1 MTANSFYT
9 SSATRFLVWLLACA
23 LISPVV
29 RFASA
34 QVPGHEILPPTSM
47 AKGSY
52 YLSTKQYQQAL
63 RLFKE
68 LVQKEPSNNYVFRS
82 LALAWDGLGQIIE
95 GEAYLK
101 DYLSAHPMSGPAM
114 YGLGFLYYLDGRWDE
129 SEQLLNKAIASD
141 PENALALN
149 NMGAVYAQQKNFFKA
164 EALVKK
170 AIGYRPTE
178 LMFYKNLFGVYK
190 EAGAKSKFAYEFH
203 QRVRKNST
211 VVARGYGIT
220 LARHKRQEGFRLYS
234 QGKLNETIDTFLE
247 LFSIYSDI
255 KRDSGIIA
263 SLFSLGILY
272 EEQGDLIKARQSYNN
287 LLKIN
292 PKHLQA
298 QERIKLLK
306 KD

>member
-9 SSATRFLVWLLACA
+9 LSATRFLVCLLACA

-34 QVPGHEILPPTSM
+34 QVPGHEILPTTPM

-52 YLSTKQYQQAL
+52 YLFTKQYQQAL
-63 RLFKE
+63 RLFTE
-68 LVQKEPSNNYVFRS
+68 LVQKEPSNNYAFRS
-82 LALAWDGLGQIIE
+82 LALAWNGLGQAGE

-101 DYLSAHPMSGPAM
+101 DYLSAQPMSGPAM
-114 YGLGFLYYLDGRWDE
+114 YGLGFLYYLDGRWNE
-129 SEQLLNKAIASD
+129 SEEYLSKAIASN

-149 NMGAVYAQQKNFFKA
+149 NMGAVYAKKKNFSKA

-170 AIGYRPTE
+170 AIGFHPAE
-178 LMFYKNLFGVYK
+178 LMFYKNLFGVYR
-190 EAGAKSKFAYEFH
+190 EAGVTGQFAMEFH
-203 QRVRKNST
+203 QLVKKNST
-211 VVARGYGIT
+211 DVARGYGIT
-220 LARHKRQEGFRLYS
+220 LAKHKRQEGFRLYS
-234 QGKLNETIDTFLE
+234 QGKLSETIDTFLE
-247 LFSIYSDI
+247 ILQIYTVI

-263 SLFSLGILY
+263 TLFSLGILY
-272 EEQGDLIKARQSYNN
+272 EEQGDLIRARQSYNN